1 MVTHQLQVVRS
12 TAKVRRQNTGCIP
25 NKTDSDGSSRL
36 PSFTSSGG
44 EHLRSSGTDC
54 FYGPDDLPVTQPTSI
69 VKVLKETTRS
79 IGTVDTSAKAR
90 LISAAIRIR
99 IPDADRHQ
107 NLIVCI
113 VCSLAQC
120 QPSLKI
126 SCKSVLKFLCK
137 CANRQTTNNDDYISS
152 FVEVIKKHRPLTS
165 ALRTQYQEVSNLTRK
180 HFLEI
185 CSKWGELIY
194 FFTFLLK

>member
-1 MVTHQLQVVRS
+1 MRR
-12 TAKVRRQNTGCIP
+12 TAKVRRRKTGCIP
-25 NKTDSDGSSRL
+25 NKPDSDGSSRF
-36 PSFTSSGG
+36 PSSTSSGG

-69 VKVLKETTRS
+69 AKALKETTRS
-79 IGTVDTSAKAR
+79 TGTVDTSAKAR
-90 LISAAIRIR
+90 LTSAAIRIGIR
-99 IPDADRHQ
+99 DRHQ
-107 NLIVCI
+107 NLNI
-113 VCSLAQC
+113 CSLAQC

-137 CANRQTTNNDDYISS
+137 CANRQTDRQRRLHILLGGGN
-152 FVEVIKKHRPLTS
+152 KKAPTPITS
-165 ALRTQYQEVSNLTRK
+165 ALRTQYQEASTLIRK